1 GAARR
6 RPFRHHRC
14 LERRRAR
21 GRRRADRPP
30 GLVGPAARPPGRVAG
45 GCAGVAGGEPA
56 GEALSEA
63 ADDEHG
69 TITHAPAVNQT
80 PESTPRSDLLRV
92 TPYEVAFGGG
102 PYETDVF
109 PAIAADADYHR
120 SDPLRLDPFTLLP
133 ATGEAVRSF
142 VPPEAPPE
150 AIEQYRIL
158 LYHGFNFWSLG
169 RTTYLI
175 HPATARFLVE
185 AQPRMEGWELTLP

>member
-1 GAARR
+1 
-6 RPFRHHRC
+6 
-14 LERRRAR
+14 
-21 GRRRADRPP
+21 
-30 GLVGPAARPPGRVAG
+30 
-45 GCAGVAGGEPA
+45 
-56 GEALSEA
+56 
-63 ADDEHG
+63 DEHG

-120 SDPLRLDPFTLLP
+120 SDALRLDPFTLLP

-185 AQPRMEGWELTLP
+185 AQPRMEGWELTLPRPSLYVQLPYNLFWGSVSPESTPEPVDGMFVTAAPVRGPTGDLFQRVAVLLV